1 MSKFSFTDG
10 VGADD
15 EAQKQLLEKFKDPQ
29 HFMKLKDP
37 KQPFERMLEVDEGQL
52 VNAKEAEL
60 MKPVR
65 VRFLQDGLDRTMDSK
80 SQYPKAVE
88 VPGVSGQATI
98 RDLRLKLAKMEDMPL
113 EEINLFAAETNLT
126 DETILHECYLDWMG
140 SGLDDW
146 PPRLTVKPRL
156 KGFEL
161 HVSVPPMR
169 DTSEWDKGRLQN
181 YQEQNLIFDVQPSTT
196 VRELKQLVAERI
208 GIPANRHL
216 LSAHIRKS
224 LHSFGEYVE
233 LDDDDRTM
241 ADYQLEKYCVCV
253 HFEKSQVDS
262 KGDYIFDDAFWDENG
277 YHPQPAGCW
286 IPQDSIADRVRP
298 DVNPVDPNQPLS
310 IVSDRRAA
318 EKS

>member
-29 HFMKLKDP
+29 HFMKLKERLPRVARSRRAEPDMVGGFCLPQDP

-65 VRFLQDGLDRTMDSK
+65 VRFLQDANMGRCRSK

-126 DETILHECYLDWMG
+126 DETILHECYLDRTFVAGCSLPSLLALPPDIPTRPREGVIDPPIDWDWMG

-196 VRELKQLVAERI
+196 VRELKQLVAERT
-208 GIPANRHL
+208 PRT
-216 LSAHIRKS
+216 
-224 LHSFGEYVE
+224 HS
-233 LDDDDRTM
+233 
-241 ADYQLEKYCVCV
+241 
-253 HFEKSQVDS
+253 DS
-262 KGDYIFDDAFWDENG
+262 E
-277 YHPQPAGCW
+277 
-286 IPQDSIADRVRP
+286 
-298 DVNPVDPNQPLS
+298 
-310 IVSDRRAA
+310 RAA
-318 EKS
+318 ADIGVGSG